1 MRQNVWSRWVVVAML
16 MALGACDDEG
26 DDGADEGDGAA
37 VPAVVD
43 GCPDG
48 DDLVDIGQTRT
59 CTCDDGTESLQTCL
73 STGEFADCQ
82 CVGGG
87 W

>member
-1 MRQNVWSRWVVVAML
+1 MMGRGRWGAVCF
-16 MALGACDDEG
+16 ALLLVGACDEEADPA
-26 DDGADEGDGAA
+26 DDADHDD

-48 DDLVDIGQTRT
+48 DALVSIGDKRA
-59 CTCDDGTESLQTCL
+59 CTCDDGVESEQTCL